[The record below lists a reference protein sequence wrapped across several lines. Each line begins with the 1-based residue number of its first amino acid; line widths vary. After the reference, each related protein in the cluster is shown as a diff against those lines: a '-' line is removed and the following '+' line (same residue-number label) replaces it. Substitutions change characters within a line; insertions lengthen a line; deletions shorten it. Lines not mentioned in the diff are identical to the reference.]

1 MKKNDSPHGRRP
13 PVFVSQP
20 ADPATSFLGWRMV
33 AAGTGVL
40 IMSSGIGFY
49 GHGAFL
55 DPLRESFQCS
65 KSSISFAL
73 TLFFLTSGLGEMI
86 IGRTVD
92 RYGPRLLMVAG
103 SIIFGA
109 GLMLLS
115 RLNSLWQLYIL
126 YPIMALGWSC
136 TSVGP
141 INTLISNWF
150 ARRRGLALSITMTG
164 LSVGGIIVV
173 PLVSWTIIKWDL
185 GKTLFTLGVSYI
197 LAVTPLALF
206 VIKARPSD
214 VDQLPDG
221 GDPPLNPARQVKAPF
236 KNIPVNRLW
245 TRLEAARTRAF
256 WAITIAFFLA
266 LTGQVAFLVHQVS
279 FLSKYLGVQGASNV
293 VGLTALASIAA
304 RLALGAV
311 IDRWDKNLVTIACF
325 SAQGLAV
332 LAMAFFHNKP
342 VLYAGPFVFG
352 LTMGNILMLQS
363 LLVGEC
369 FGTLSFGAIFGLA
382 RMFTMIGAALG
393 PLLAGYLFDLTGSY
407 RIFFILVAVFSAA
420 ASLVILA
427 AKPPSTESG

>member
-1 MKKNDSPHGRRP
+1 M
-13 PVFVSQP
+13 
-20 ADPATSFLGWRMV
+20 AATGILV
-33 AAGTGVL
+33 
-40 IMSSGIGFY
+40 MSSGIGFY
-49 GHGAFL
+49 GHGVFL

-73 TLFFLTSGLGEMI
+73 TLFFITSGLGDMI

-92 RYGPRLLMVAG
+92 RYGPKLLMVAG
-103 SIIFGA
+103 SIIFGG

-115 RLNSLWQLYIL
+115 RLSHLWQLYLL

-150 ARRRGLALSITMTG
+150 TRRRGLALSITMTG
-164 LSVGGIIVV
+164 LSVGGIIIV
-173 PLVSWTIIKWDL
+173 PLVSWSIIRWDL
-185 GKTLFTLGVSYI
+185 GKTLFTLGLSYI
-197 LAVTPLALF
+197 LAITPLALF

-214 VDQLPDG
+214 VGQLPDG
-221 GDPPLNPARQVKAPF
+221 GDPPPNPGKKKKAPSPD
-236 KNIPVNRLW
+236 IALNRVW
-245 TRLEAARTRAF
+245 TRSEAVRTRAF

-266 LTGQVAFLVHQVS
+266 LSGQVSFLVHQVS
-279 FLSKYLGVQGASNV
+279 FLSQYLGVQGAANV
-293 VGLTALASIAA
+293 VGLTALASIVA
-304 RLALGAV
+304 RLVLGAV
-311 IDRWDKNLVTIACF
+311 IDRLNKNLVTIACF
-325 SAQGLAV
+325 SAQGLVV

-342 VLYAGPFVFG
+342 VLYAGPFIFG

-369 FGTLSFGAIFGLA
+369 FGTLSFGTIYGLG

-407 RIFFILVAVFSAA
+407 HIFFILVAVFSAA
-420 ASLVILA
+420 ASAVITM
-427 AKPPSTESG
+427 AKPPATGSD